1 LYDNSTSGS
10 ALNWRARKRIA
21 AAVGFALGA
30 SACGGGHSAAPAAEE
45 AVLNIYNW
53 ADYIGPSTIAEFERR
68 THIKVVYE
76 VYDSNHTLEVKML
89 AGRSGYD
96 IVSTTTGFYGRQ
108 IKAGAYLPLD
118 KSKLPNWK
126 NLDPAVLAVQAQADP
141 GNRYA
146 APYLHAMNG
155 FVYNL
160 DLVKARMPD
169 APTDSLAMIFDPKV
183 IAHFA
188 DCGVTFLDSPED
200 VIQLALAYLHLDP
213 NSRRVEDLQEAER
226 VVMAVRPYIRTFDSS
241 LYWTQL
247 ASKEVCLSIAWSSD
261 YSVAQA
267 RARENGTGAHL
278 AFTFPKEGS
287 NITYNAL
294 LIPASAP
301 HPQAAHEFLNFI
313 LEPQV
318 IAEITNDIHYG
329 NDNLA
334 ARPFVA
340 SDILSDPAVYPPPDL
355 RKRLYLPA
363 ELGPDYDRLRT
374 RVWTHIKTGQ

>member
-1 LYDNSTSGS
+1 MNGC
-10 ALNWRARKRIA
+10 ALSWHEFKIA
-21 AAVGFALGA
+21 AAVAGFALCA
-30 SACGGGHSAAPAAEE
+30 TACGGRHPAAPAE
-45 AVLNIYNW
+45 AQQVLHIYNW
-53 ADYIGPSTIAEFERR
+53 ADYVGHDTIAEFERK
-68 THIKVVYE
+68 THIKVIYE
-76 VYDSNHTLEVKML
+76 LYDSNQTLEAKLL
-89 AGRSGYD
+89 AGQSGYD
-96 IVSTTTGFYGRQ
+96 IVSTTTAFYGRQ

-118 KSKLPNWK
+118 RSKLSNWK
-126 NLDPAVLAVQAQADP
+126 NLDPAVLALQAQADP

-146 APYLHAMNG
+146 VPYLHAMNG
-155 FVYNL
+155 LVYNV

-183 IAHFA
+183 IARFA

-213 NSRRVEDLQEAER
+213 NSRRVEDLHAAENI
-226 VVMAVRPYIRTFDSS
+226 VMAVRPYIRTFDSND
-241 LYWTQL
+241 YWHQL

-261 YSVAQA
+261 YSVAQD
-267 RARENGTGAHL
+267 RAREDGTGAHL
-278 AFTFPKEGS
+278 AFTLPKEGS
-287 NITYNAL
+287 NITYNAF

-301 HPQAAHEFLNFI
+301 HPEAAHKFLNFI

-334 ARPFVA
+334 ARPFVKTE
-340 SDILSDPAVYPPPDL
+340 ILSDPAVYPPPEL
-355 RKRLYLPA
+355 RARLYLPE

>member
-1 LYDNSTSGS
+1 MIGC
-10 ALNWRARKRIA
+10 ALNWRAFNSATIA
-21 AAVGFALGA
+21 AGLAFCAT
-30 SACGGGHSAAPAAEE
+30 ACGGRHPAAPTAEE

-53 ADYIGPSTIAEFERR
+53 ADYVGHDTIAEFERR

-76 VYDSNHTLEVKML
+76 LYDSNQTLEAKML

-96 IVSTTTGFYGRQ
+96 IVSTTTAFYSRQ

-118 KSKLPNWK
+118 RSKLTHWN

-146 APYLHAMNG
+146 VPYLHAMNG
-155 FVYNL
+155 FVYNV

-169 APTDSLAMIFDPKV
+169 APTDSLAMLFDPKV
-183 IAHFA
+183 IARFA

-200 VIQLALAYLHLDP
+200 VLQLALAYLHLDP
-213 NSRRVEDLQEAER
+213 NSRRVEDLHAAEN
-226 VVMAVRPYIRTFDSS
+226 VVMAVRPYIRTFDSNQ
-241 LYWTQL
+241 YWHQL

-261 YSVAQA
+261 YSVAQD
-267 RARENGTGAHL
+267 RAREDGTGAHL
-278 AFTFPKEGS
+278 AFTLPKEGS
-287 NITYNAL
+287 NITYNAF

-301 HPQAAHEFLNFI
+301 HPEAAHKFLNFI

-334 ARPFVA
+334 ARPFVH
-340 SDILSDPAVYPPPDL
+340 SEILGDPAVYPPPEL
-355 RKRLYLPA
+355 RARLYLPA